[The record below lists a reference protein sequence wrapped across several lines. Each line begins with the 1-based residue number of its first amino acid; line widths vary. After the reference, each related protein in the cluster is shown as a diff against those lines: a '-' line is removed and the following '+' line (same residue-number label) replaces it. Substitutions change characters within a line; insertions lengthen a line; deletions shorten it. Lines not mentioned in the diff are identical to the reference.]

1 MSGEKDE
8 ITGRI
13 KQAAGDLTDNEEL
26 KEEGERDELAGKL
39 KDAVDDVGDKV
50 RDGIDKLKKKFD

>member
-1 MSGEKDE
+1 MSGEKDK

-26 KEEGERDELAGKL
+26 ENEGERDELSGKL

>member
-13 KQAAGDLTDNEEL
+13 KQAAGDLTDNEDL

-50 RDGIDKLKKKFD
+50 RDGIDKLKDKFD